1 MNTAPQLASLF
12 AAALAAYYLRFRN
25 LQLEPGY
32 LMAILSGLIIASI
45 VIPATGALRPA
56 FKFSPARVARR
67 MLAGWSLVVTALV
80 SMAAMLK
87 VTADY
92 SRIWFGY
99 WVLFSAAALVVGPFA
114 RHIWTTRVR
123 AHRSA
128 NRLVLV
134 GTGQPLDT
142 VLDRLNSTAG
152 SEYELVAVFAAD
164 DGVPGALSIGELELF
179 VAENDVDDVWIAIPL
194 KRSELLDEVLA
205 SLRHQVVDIHV
216 IPDFEHYRLLN
227 QDISEWAGLPFI
239 NLSSTPMH
247 SAEMMLKTLMDRL
260 GSLLGIFF
268 LSPLLLVIA
277 LGVKTSGPGPVLFR
291 QKRHGFGGEII
302 EVLKFRTMHLHSE
315 QEGIVKQAEPGD
327 ERITR
332 IGSWLRRTSLDEL
345 PQLFN
350 VLFGQMSLVGPRP
363 HPLEL
368 NDLFRSK
375 IPHYMLRHKVRPG
388 MTGWSQV
395 HGLRGLTETDE
406 KMAMRIEYD
415 LWYIQNWSIW
425 LDITILARTPF
436 IMVHR
441 NAL

>member
-164 DGVPGALSIGELELF
+164 DGVHGIELWATDGTTAGTRMVVDLIPGAQGSNPLEMCAWNGLLF
-179 VAENDVDDVWIAIPL
+179 
-194 KRSELLDEVLA
+194 
-205 SLRHQVVDIHV
+205 
-216 IPDFEHYRLLN
+216 YR
-227 QDISEWAGLPFI
+227 AYAP
-239 NLSSTPMH
+239 STGYERPV
-247 SAEMMLKTLMDRL
+247 
-260 GSLLGIFF
+260 SLL
-268 LSPLLLVIA
+268 
-277 LGVKTSGPGPVLFR
+277 
-291 QKRHGFGGEII
+291 
-302 EVLKFRTMHLHSE
+302 
-315 QEGIVKQAEPGD
+315 
-327 ERITR
+327 
-332 IGSWLRRTSLDEL
+332 
-345 PQLFN
+345 
-350 VLFGQMSLVGPRP
+350 
-363 HPLEL
+363 
-368 NDLFRSK
+368 
-375 IPHYMLRHKVRPG
+375 
-388 MTGWSQV
+388 
-395 HGLRGLTETDE
+395 
-406 KMAMRIEYD
+406 
-415 LWYIQNWSIW
+415 
-425 LDITILARTPF
+425 
-436 IMVHR
+436 
-441 NAL
+441 

>member
-12 AAALAAYYLRFRN
+12 AAALAAYYLRFGN

-56 FKFSPARVARR
+56 FKLSPARVARR
-67 MLAGWSLVVTALV
+67 LLAGWSLVVTALV

-152 SEYELVAVFAAD
+152 SEYELVAVFADD

-194 KRSELLDEVLA
+194 KRSELLDEVLTC
-205 SLRHQVVDIHV
+205 LRHQVVDIHV

-260 GSLLGIFF
+260 GSLLGICF

-277 LGVKTSGPGPVLFR
+277 LGVKTSGPGPVFFR

>member
-194 KRSELLDEVLA
+194 KRSELLDEVLTC
-205 SLRHQVVDIHV
+205 LRHQVVDIHV

-277 LGVKTSGPGPVLFR
+277 LGVKISGPGPVLFR

>member
-1 MNTAPQLASLF
+1 
-12 AAALAAYYLRFRN
+12 
-25 LQLEPGY
+25 
-32 LMAILSGLIIASI
+32 
-45 VIPATGALRPA
+45 
-56 FKFSPARVARR
+56 
-67 MLAGWSLVVTALV
+67 
-80 SMAAMLK
+80 
-87 VTADY
+87 
-92 SRIWFGY
+92 
-99 WVLFSAAALVVGPFA
+99 
-114 RHIWTTRVR
+114 
-123 AHRSA
+123 
-128 NRLVLV
+128 
-134 GTGQPLDT
+134 
-142 VLDRLNSTAG
+142 
-152 SEYELVAVFAAD
+152 
-164 DGVPGALSIGELELF
+164 
-179 VAENDVDDVWIAIPL
+179 
-194 KRSELLDEVLA
+194 
-205 SLRHQVVDIHV
+205 
-216 IPDFEHYRLLN
+216 
-227 QDISEWAGLPFI
+227 
-239 NLSSTPMH
+239 
-247 SAEMMLKTLMDRL
+247 
-260 GSLLGIFF
+260 
-268 LSPLLLVIA
+268 
-277 LGVKTSGPGPVLFR
+277 
-291 QKRHGFGGEII
+291 
-302 EVLKFRTMHLHSE
+302 MHLHSE
-315 QEGIVKQAEPGD
+315 QEGIVKHAEPGD